1 MSKLILP
8 SNIEFNNYKGFVMK
22 VEPLDK
28 DSDDWVG
35 IAVPIDKK
43 LDNVDQFVAEGK
55 SRNEVGQKLEKY
67 VDVYRKSRKQKLTIN

>member
-8 SNIEFNNYKGFVMK
+8 KKIEFQNYKGFVMK

-28 DSDDWVG
+28 DMDDWVG

-67 VDVYRKSRKQKLTIN
+67 VDIYRKGQKHKLIIN